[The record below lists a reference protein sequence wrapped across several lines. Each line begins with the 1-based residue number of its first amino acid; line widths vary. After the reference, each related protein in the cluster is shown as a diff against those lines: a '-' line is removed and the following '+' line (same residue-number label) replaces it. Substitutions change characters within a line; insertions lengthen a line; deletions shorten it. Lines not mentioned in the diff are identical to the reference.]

1 MTLIHSAR
9 LVTSGTVTEDA
20 WVRFEGGSVAEI
32 GSGPGWPEDADVVDA
47 AGGILTPG
55 FVDIHSHGGGTAS
68 YDGGAEQIARA
79 VAAHHQHGMTRTV
92 LSLVTA
98 TQEDLRAQLGLIAD
112 LAGENPVILGS
123 HLEGP
128 YLDHAHKGAHAPELL
143 ADPRPEDI
151 DALVDAARGTLVQ
164 ITIAPE
170 KPGAM
175 GAIGTFVDHGV
186 RVAVGHT
193 AAGYD
198 QALAAFDAGASILT
212 HAFNAMDGIHH
223 RAPGPIGAALAR
235 DHVTLELINDG
246 VHVHPAVAKMLWDA
260 AGGRVALITDAMA
273 AAGAADGD
281 YMLGALAVRV
291 EDGTARLIEGGAIA
305 GSTLTLDAA
314 LRQSVDVCGVSLP
327 AAVDALTR
335 VPADA
340 IGRGDLG
347 RLDIGSAADAVLLTP
362 RLEVTRVWGAGNAL
376 FVRAA

>member
-9 LVTSGTVTEDA
+9 LVTSGTVTEEA
-20 WVRFEGGSVAEI
+20 WVRFEGDAVAEI

-68 YDGGAEQIARA
+68 YDGDAGQIARA
-79 VAAHHQHGMTRTV
+79 MAAHHAHGTTRTV

-98 TQEDLRAQLGLIAD
+98 TQETLRAQLGLIAE
-112 LAGENPVILGS
+112 LAGENPLILGS

-128 YLDHAHKGAHAPELL
+128 YLDHGHKGAHAPELL

-151 DALVDAARGTLVQ
+151 DALVEAARGTLVQ
-164 ITIAPE
+164 ITMAPE

-175 GAIGTFVDHGV
+175 EAIPRLVGAGV

-193 AAGYD
+193 AAGYAE
-198 QALAAFDAGASILT
+198 ALAAFDAGASILT
-212 HAFNAMDGIHH
+212 HTFNAMAGIHH

-246 VHVHPAVAKMLWDA
+246 VHVHPAVAEMLWRA
-260 AGGRVALITDAMA
+260 ADGRVALITDAMA

-281 YMLGALAVRV
+281 YMLGPLAVRV
-291 EDGTARLIEGGAIA
+291 ENGTARLRDGDSIA
-305 GSTLTLDAA
+305 GSTLTLDEA
-314 LRQSVDVCGVSLP
+314 LRQSVDVCGIPL
-327 AAVDALTR
+327 AEAVDALTR

-340 IGRGDLG
+340 IGRADLG
-347 RLDIGSAADAVLLTP
+347 RLDVGSAADAVLLSP
-362 RLEVTRVWGAGNAL
+362 ELEVERVWGAGNVL
-376 FVRAA
+376 FTRAA